1 VMEAWNASGESNLAH
16 EFVEEEAEAMEGIL

>member
-1 VMEAWNASGESNLAH
+1 MEAWNASGESNLAH